1 MPWTI
6 SYLQD
11 LDAILTEYSG
21 VISPAELQQV
31 AAATIASAREHRTV
45 RLLGDCTRLEGGHSI
60 ADLYALGQMAESLP
74 LPSGVH
80 EAVVLPQLS
89 AAAHDVQFWETT
101 CRNRGLDVRVF
112 RTLEGARTWLSQFN
126 ASAKT

>member
-1 MPWTI
+1 MPWNI
-6 SYLQD
+6 SYIQD

-21 VISPAELQQV
+21 VLSPTELQEAV
-31 AAATIASAREHRTV
+31 AATIASAREHGTL
-45 RLLGDCTRLEGGHSI
+45 RLLGDCTWLEGGHSI
-60 ADLYALGQMAESLP
+60 VDLYGLGRMVESLP
-74 LPSGVH
+74 VPPGVH

-112 RTLEGARTWLSQFN
+112 QTLEGARAWLSQLKG
-126 ASAKT
+126 SAKS